1 MPASTGIERVV
12 TVSKPGSFTGIF
24 APVESIDVH
33 TVNQGQAVRRAA
45 CHICVVLCGLLVAA
59 STALAQLPSL
69 ELSLPV
75 EGELGKD
82 VYIINYVDHESDSGA
97 IRDYMCGRQ
106 TYDGHDGTDFAV
118 KSFRHMDSGVH
129 VIAAAPGRVVA
140 VVDTLYDR
148 NKRVDR
154 SLGFGNYVA
163 VELPGGYILYYAHL
177 KRSSARVKVGESVKT
192 GQRLGLIG
200 SSGTSEDPHLHFEVW
215 QRIDAFQ
222 GACLPRPLKWQ
233 EQPAYQTEY
242 ALIDA
247 DVTTWPP
254 SLDTIREH
262 PPRASSITKGDSS
275 ITFWSLQQ
283 HIAVNDQLSAT
294 WLTPDGA
301 TWFTYEFTVTDPST
315 YYYWWTW
322 IRRPEASGQWKVEY
336 RRNGDLVVTRSFNVE
351 ATVSVGEPPRQG
363 ASLRRMGDVLR
374 CEVDNPG
381 TLSVYDL
388 QGRLLQRSSVPAGTS
403 AHMVPFKTPVI
414 IDLSDERGSV
424 MKTMALP

>member
-1 MPASTGIERVV
+1 M
-12 TVSKPGSFTGIF
+12 
-24 APVESIDVH
+24 ESIHVH
-33 TVNQGQAVRRAA
+33 PANQGRAAHRAA
-45 CHICVVLCGLLVAA
+45 CSVFVVLFGLLLAA

-69 ELSLPV
+69 ELGLPV

-82 VYIINYVDHESDSGA
+82 VYIINYVDHEADTGA

-129 VIAAAPGRVVA
+129 VIAAAPGRVIA
-140 VVDTLYDR
+140 LVDTLFDR
-148 NKRVDR
+148 NKRVNR

-163 VELPGGYILYYAHL
+163 VEYPGGYVLYYAHL
-177 KRSSARVKVGESVKT
+177 KRGSARVKVGEAIKK

-215 QRIDAFQ
+215 QRVDAFQ

-233 EQPAYQTEY
+233 EQPTYQTEF

-247 DVTTWPP
+247 DITTWPP
-254 SLDTIREH
+254 SLDTIRER
-262 PPRASSITKGDSS
+262 PPRATSIAKGDSS

-283 HIAVNDQLSAT
+283 NVAANDLLSAT
-294 WLTPDGA
+294 WLAPDGS
-301 TWFTYEFTVTDPST
+301 TWFRYEYTMTAPST

-322 IRRPEASGQWKVEY
+322 IRRPDVSGLWKVEY
-336 RRNGDLVVTRSFNVE
+336 RRNGDLVTTRTFTVE
-351 ATVSVGEPPRQG
+351 ATVSIGEPSPRR
-363 ASLRRMGDVLR
+363 ASLRRIGDVLR
-374 CEVDNPG
+374 CEVTNPC

-388 QGRLLQRSSVPAGTS
+388 QGRLLLRSSVPAGTS
-403 AHMVPFKTPVI
+403 AHIISFTTPVI
-414 IDLSDERGSV
+414 MDLSDEHGSV